1 MNLKSNIKK
10 NYIYLFL
17 SNAGLSNAIWV
28 LFLAYRGM
36 SLVEIGLLESIFH
49 LTSFAMELPTGI
61 IADKFG
67 RKTSRII
74 GRLMAFIST
83 VIMIKT
89 FSFSGFALALAI
101 QAISYNLESGAG
113 DALIY
118 DTLLTLKEEK
128 RYMKIKGIQEIFYQ
142 GASIFALLA
151 GGYTATYSYEAA
163 YKITLAINLAA
174 LIQAL
179 YFVEPT
185 IHQDK
190 EKNQNKITMLGHIK
204 NSICAIKNNR
214 KIITYIMFIE
224 GFSILYTTTYFYIQ
238 NYFKSLGHTEFWIG
252 SLIATASLL
261 SILGSANAYKI
272 ENLLGKNGL
281 IVTSGMFSLV
291 LFALIGF
298 SELEALGFILLS
310 IVESLLFVTFSDYIN
325 QLIPSENRA
334 TLLSFQA
341 MIFSIMMIII
351 FPSVGWIADNFH
363 FKTAFKFI
371 FFMSIPI
378 FFVTGKKLQNQIK
391 E

>member
-1 MNLKSNIKK
+1 
-10 NYIYLFL
+10 
-17 SNAGLSNAIWV
+17 
-28 LFLAYRGM
+28 
-36 SLVEIGLLESIFH
+36 
-49 LTSFAMELPTGI
+49 
-61 IADKFG
+61 
-67 RKTSRII
+67 
-74 GRLMAFIST
+74 MAFIST